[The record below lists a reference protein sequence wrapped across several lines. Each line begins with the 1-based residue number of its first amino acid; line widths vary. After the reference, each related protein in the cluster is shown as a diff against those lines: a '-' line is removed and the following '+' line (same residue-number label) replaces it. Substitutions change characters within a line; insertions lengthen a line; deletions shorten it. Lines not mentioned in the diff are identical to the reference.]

1 MLQTPFHA
9 IHERLGARMVEFG
22 GWHMPVQYGPI
33 LEEVRCVREKVGL
46 FDLSHMGRLRL
57 TGPERIKALDSIVT
71 TFVERIPVNSIRYG
85 LFCQEDGGALD
96 DILVYRGEDDIFL
109 VVNASNTDRDLNWL
123 QKHLA
128 GSDVTIENQ
137 TDELAMLALQGRG
150 SVATLQA
157 VVEDLDVSSIGYY
170 KSGFGILCGLQN
182 VRVSRTGYTG
192 EDGYEIYFPKDES
205 ERVWNAL
212 MESGAEH
219 GLQPIGLG
227 ARDTLRLEAGM
238 SLYGHE
244 INETRNPIEA
254 GLSFGISFHED
265 KGDWIG
271 REALAAIKA
280 NPTHKLVGVVT
291 DGKRAP
297 REGYAVM
304 NGDEQIGIICSGAV
318 SPTLS
323 KNIGTAYVPI
333 AFSEAG
339 TGLQLD
345 LRGKRQDLTV
355 TDLPFY
361 SRKR

>member
-1 MLQTPFHA
+1 MQQTPLHSV
-9 IHERLGARMVEFG
+9 HERLGARMVEFG

-33 LEEVRCVREKVGL
+33 LDEVRCVREKVGL
-46 FDLSHMGRLRL
+46 FDLSHMGRFRL
-57 TGPERIKALDSIVT
+57 TGADRISALDKIVT
-71 TFVERIPVNSIRYG
+71 TFVGRIPVDSIRYG
-85 LFCQEDGGALD
+85 LICQEDGGALD
-96 DILVYRGEDDIFL
+96 DILVYRGEEDVFL
-109 VVNASNTDRDLNWL
+109 VVNASNTERDMAWL
-123 QKHLA
+123 KEHLA
-128 GSDVTIENQ
+128 GANVSLEDQ
-137 TDELAMLALQGRG
+137 TDELAMLALQGQD
-150 SVATLQA
+150 SVATLQT
-157 VVEDLDVSSIGYY
+157 VVEDLDLLTIGYY
-170 KSGFGILCGLQN
+170 KSGFGTLCGLPN

-192 EDGYEIYFPKDES
+192 EDGFEIYFDSGES

-212 MESGAEH
+212 MEAGAQY
-219 GLQPIGLG
+219 GLKPIGLG

-244 INETRNPIEA
+244 ISETRNPIEA

-271 REALAAIKA
+271 RDALAQIKA
-280 NPTHKLVGVVT
+280 NPTNKLVGVTT

-297 REGYAVM
+297 REGYPVM
-304 NGDEQIGIICSGAV
+304 SGDEQIGVVCSGAI

-323 KNIGTAYVPI
+323 KNIGTAYVPL

-339 TGLQLD
+339 TKVQMD

>member
-1 MLQTPFHA
+1 
-9 IHERLGARMVEFG
+9 MVEFG
-22 GWHMPVQYGPI
+22 GWHMPVQYGAI
-33 LEEVRCVREKVGL
+33 LEEVRCVRTKVGL
-46 FDLSHMGRLRL
+46 FDLSHMGRFRL
-57 TGPERIKALDSIVT
+57 TGPDRVTALDRIVT
-71 TFVERIPVNSIRYG
+71 TFVDRIPVNSIRYG

-96 DILVYRGEDDIFL
+96 DILVYKGEEDVFL
-109 VVNASNTDRDLNWL
+109 VVNASNTDRDLAWL

-128 GSDVTIENQ
+128 GSDVTLENQ
-137 TDELAMLALQGRG
+137 TESLAMLALQGEG

-157 VVEDLDVSSIGYY
+157 VVEDLDVSTIGYY
-170 KSGFGILCGLQN
+170 KSGFGTLCGMNN

-192 EDGYEIYFPKDES
+192 EDGYEIYFPQDQAPQ
-205 ERVWNAL
+205 VWEAL
-212 MESGAEH
+212 MESGAPL

-244 INETRNPIEA
+244 INESRNPIEA

-280 NPTHKLVGVVT
+280 NPTQKLVGVIT

-297 REGYAVM
+297 REGYPVM
-304 NGDEQIGIICSGAV
+304 SGDEQIGVICSGAV

-323 KNIGTAYVPI
+323 KNIGTAYVPLP
-333 AFSEAG
+333 FSEAG
-339 TGLQLD
+339 TKVQMD